1 MAKVTVRVLNA
12 IVDGK
17 RHGEQLDIEEKS
29 AAYLSSIG
37 YVERVKP
44 NGEAK
49 QRNTKGHA
57 AKKKSQEKGQK
68 KEVGE

>member
-37 YVERVKP
+37 YVEVIKDA
-44 NGEAK
+44 ETK

-57 AKKKSQEKGQK
+57 SKKKSQEKGQK

>member
-17 RHGEQLDIEEKS
+17 RKGERLDIEEKS

-37 YVERVKP
+37 YVEVIKDA
-44 NGEAK
+44 ETK